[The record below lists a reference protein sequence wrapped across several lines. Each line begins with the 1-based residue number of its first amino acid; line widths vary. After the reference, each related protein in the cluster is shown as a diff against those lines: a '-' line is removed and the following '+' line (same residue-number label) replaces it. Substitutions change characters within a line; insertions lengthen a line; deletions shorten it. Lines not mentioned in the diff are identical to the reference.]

1 MEKKKKTE
9 INKWDLIKFKSFCIA
24 KETIDKST
32 RQPKE
37 WDKIFAYDTTNKGLI
52 SKIYKQVVQLNIK
65 QTNKMTQS
73 ENGWKT

>member
-1 MEKKKKTE
+1 M
-9 INKWDLIKFKSFCIA
+9 
-24 KETIDKST
+24 
-32 RQPKE
+32 
-37 WDKIFAYDTTNKGLI
+37 TNKGLI